1 MDLGTRTARPL
12 AALAVL
18 WHVASHGGETL
29 SLQAQAGLNALRS
42 AVADCRNDPVSRDG
56 SVRAT
61 AMADAA
67 SLAGVASMMGDSAPM
82 SDAAPAAVAATPR
95 PPLRW
100 SEPLAQAAA
109 RHADAMARTA
119 WFDHVGVD
127 GSTVR
132 ERASQAGYAWRRIGE
147 NIAAGHDSL
156 AQALQG
162 WLGSPSHCE
171 AMLDPRFSEFGLA
184 QGFSDD
190 PSAPYRTYWTLV
202 LGAPR

>member
-1 MDLGTRTARPL
+1 MDLGTSAARPL

-42 AVADCRNDPVSRDG
+42 AVADCRDGPVASAS
-56 SVRAT
+56 SVQAT
-61 AMADAA
+61 ADSA
-67 SLAGVASMMGDSAPM
+67 SLSGVASPWDSAPM

-100 SEPLAQAAA
+100 SEPLARAAA

-119 WFDHVGVD
+119 WFDHAGVD

-162 WLGSPSHCE
+162 WLGSPSHCD
-171 AMLDPRFSEFGLA
+171 AMLDPRFTEFGLA

>member
-1 MDLGTRTARPL
+1 
-12 AALAVL
+12 
-18 WHVASHGGETL
+18 
-29 SLQAQAGLNALRS
+29 
-42 AVADCRNDPVSRDG
+42 
-56 SVRAT
+56 
-61 AMADAA
+61 
-67 SLAGVASMMGDSAPM
+67 
-82 SDAAPAAVAATPR
+82 
-95 PPLRW
+95 
-100 SEPLAQAAA
+100 
-109 RHADAMARTA
+109 MARTA